1 MNALGHYLLAGS
13 LQAVGIIGLL
23 TILSLLLPPFSYL
36 ISGAP
41 LGLVTLRKGPV
52 PGLRVLAG
60 TFLLLSLFGYFA
72 RMGVE
77 LGAAFALGVWLPVWA
92 CAAVLRLTESQS
104 VTLMMTAVI
113 GVLVVLGLS
122 LYSEELAAWWESWVQ
137 AFLEQNLPPDEIP
150 RMQQV
155 LEETLPLVNGV
166 IAAGVVISLF
176 LTVIAARWWQARM
189 FNPGGFRGEF
199 HRILLPRWMT
209 AVTFLLLVVS
219 LLDPGGY
226 REPVRNLLMVLVVVH
241 VFQGVASVHRT
252 VAGRGLSRNWLFA
265 MYGLLVLLPQMA
277 VFIACI
283 GMADALRGGGKSPPS
298 GGEEV

>member
-1 MNALGHYLLAGS
+1 MTA
-13 LQAVGIIGLL
+13 
-23 TILSLLLPPFSYL
+23 
-36 ISGAP
+36 
-41 LGLVTLRKGPV
+41 
-52 PGLRVLAG
+52 
-60 TFLLLSLFGYFA
+60 
-72 RMGVE
+72 
-77 LGAAFALGVWLPVWA
+77 ALGVL
-92 CAAVLRLTESQS
+92 
-104 VTLMMTAVI
+104 I
-113 GVLVVLGLS
+113 VLGLS

-137 AFLEQNLPPDEIP
+137 SFLEQNLPPDEIP

-209 AVTFLLLVVS
+209 AVTFLLLVAS
-219 LLDPGGY
+219 LLDAGGY
-226 REPVRNLLMVLVVVH
+226 QEPVRNLLMVLVVVH
-241 VFQGVASVHRT
+241 VFQGIASVHRT
-252 VAGRGLSRNWLFA
+252 VAARGLSRNWLIA
-265 MYGLLVLLPQMA
+265 MYGLLVLLPQMT

-283 GMADALRGGGKSPPS
+283 GMADALRGVSKSPPS